1 MREGRQRQ
9 RNTIMTFGNQPIEL
23 ARRARGEELNEGK
36 GRRAERREGY
46 RQICSTDKERADK
59 RGIEAAT
66 DRSIVDLDM
75 LD

>member
-1 MREGRQRQ
+1 M
-9 RNTIMTFGNQPIEL
+9 L
-23 ARRARGEELNEGK
+23 DCKGE
-36 GRRAERREGY
+36 GRRAEKKRREGY